1 MKSEEKEVLIYRD
14 YYIKLYKH
22 ALNSNDEKLNH
33 DVERYVNGF
42 AERYL
47 KIETKK
53 SFPEY
58 LNSTNYMSS
67 VKPKFYRYPLQ
78 EETLKI
84 KEGNKDGLDRLIKY
98 FQILYDFRIKLYNND
113 ITEDELQK
121 LNTYIEKCVN
131 SYFDKN
137 VNLSLSNYVYS
148 KVICIYCI
156 INNLRFP
163 NSQLN
168 GSFELRNNNENKQ
181 YMYDKISDKL
191 IRNCPEYEVLSKKD
205 IAKLIKKLVKEK
217 VDSYDEFKK
226 TAINSYLSPCISRL
240 KERLM
245 DEEETLIEYNRN
257 FSDKYDGI
265 VEFIYN
271 KNKFLAEKVL
281 KKMNDNSIKSILE
294 AQRLLE
300 ELIKEELDYSIQ
312 KKRCE
317 KITHL
322 ERKLE
327 EKIVKNKEVER
338 NFDIEKARFGTLE
351 ERKREEEIL
360 YNELLYIRDKAMNDN
375 YYTNDYDFIQNKIMD
390 LYRRYIHAYVFGNST
405 KSATSYVST
414 RLGALTNQYKI
425 NLKKK
430 FDRDEIELLYAKKS
444 MRIIRGYLNTH
455 ELSDCEY
462 KYFIEYIRSAFKYYI
477 CNLCSKEDIESF
489 MLNTVLSYNYDDTKN
504 ICKVLKHHK

>member
-1 MKSEEKEVLIYRD
+1 MKLEEKEVLIYRE
-14 YYIKLYKH
+14 YYINLYKH
-22 ALNSNDEKLNH
+22 ALNSSDEKLNH
-33 DVERYVNGF
+33 DVEQYVNKL

-47 KIETKK
+47 KIDTKK
-53 SFPEY
+53 SFPAY
-58 LNSTNYMSS
+58 LNSNNCMSS
-67 VKPKFYRYPLQ
+67 VKPKLYRYHLQ

-148 KVICIYCI
+148 KVIYIYCI

-163 NSQLN
+163 NSMLN
-168 GSFELRNNNENKQ
+168 DSFELRNNNENKQ

-191 IRNCPEYEVLSKKD
+191 IKNCPEYEVLSKKD
-205 IAKLIKKLVKEK
+205 ITKLIKKLVEEK
-217 VDSYDEFKK
+217 VDSYDEFKR
-226 TAINSYLSPCISRL
+226 TPIIFYLSSYISRL

-245 DEEETLIEYNRN
+245 DEDETLIEYNRN
-257 FSDKYDGI
+257 FSDKYNKT

-281 KKMNDNSIKSILE
+281 NKMNDNSIKSILE
-294 AQRLLE
+294 TQKLLK

-327 EKIVKNKEVER
+327 EKIMKNKEVER
-338 NFDIEKARFGTLE
+338 NFDINKARFGTLE

-360 YNELLYIRDKAMNDN
+360 YDELLYIKDKAINDN
-375 YYTNDYDFIQNKIMD
+375 YYTDDCDFIQNKITD
-390 LYRRYIHAYVFGNST
+390 SYKKYIHAYVFGNST
-405 KSATSYVST
+405 KRATSYVIT
-414 RLGALTNQYKI
+414 RLGVLTNQYKI
-425 NLKKK
+425 KFKKK
-430 FDRDEIELLYAKKS
+430 FDKEEKELLYAKKS
-444 MRIIRGYLNTH
+444 MRIIKGYLNTH
-455 ELSDCEY
+455 ELSDDEY

-477 CNLCSKEDIESF
+477 SNLCFKENIESF

>member
-22 ALNSNDEKLNH
+22 ALNSSDEKLNH
-33 DVERYVNGF
+33 DVERYVNGI

-47 KIETKK
+47 KIDTKK

-58 LNSTNYMSS
+58 LNSTSYMSS
-67 VKPKFYRYPLQ
+67 IKPKFYRYPLQ

-84 KEGNKDGLDRLIKY
+84 KEGNKDGLDRLIEH

-121 LNTYIEKCVN
+121 LNAYIEKSVN
-131 SYFDKN
+131 AYFDKN
-137 VNLSLSNYVYS
+137 IKLDLSSYVYS
-148 KVICIYCI
+148 KVIYIYCF
-156 INNLRFP
+156 INNLSFP

-191 IRNCPEYEVLSKKD
+191 IRNCPEYEVLSKED
-205 IAKLIKKLVKEK
+205 IAKLIKKLLKEK
-217 VDSYDEFKK
+217 VDSYDESKK
-226 TAINSYLSPCISRL
+226 TTIAFYLSSYISRL

-257 FSDKYDGI
+257 FSDKYDEI

-271 KNKFLAEKVL
+271 KNKFLVEKIL
-281 KKMNDNSIKSILE
+281 KKMNDSSIKSILE
-294 AQRLLE
+294 GQRLLK

-317 KITHL
+317 KIIHL

-327 EKIVKNKEVER
+327 EKIMKNKEVKR
-338 NFDIEKARFGTLE
+338 NFDINKARFGTLE
-351 ERKREEEIL
+351 ERKIEEEIL
-360 YNELLYIRDKAMNDN
+360 YDELLYIKDKAINDN
-375 YYTNDYDFIQNKIMD
+375 YYTDDCDFIKNKITD
-390 LYRRYIHAYVFGNST
+390 SYKKYIHAYVFCNST
-405 KSATSYVST
+405 KCASSYIIT

-425 NLKKK
+425 KFKKK
-430 FDRDEIELLYAKKS
+430 FDKEERELLYAKKS
-444 MRIIRGYLNTH
+444 MRIIKGYLNTH
-455 ELSDCEY
+455 ELSDDEY
-462 KYFIEYIRSAFKYYI
+462 KYFIEYIRSAFRYYI
-477 CNLCSKEDIESF
+477 CNLCSKENIESF
-489 MLNTVLSYNYDDTKN
+489 MLKTVLSYNYDDTKN